1 MLRNLDSILLAIR
14 SLCQGDITDDE
25 GWKGHSG
32 NRKRKKE
39 QESQEN
45 TETKLKWSSV
55 SMWKLRER

>member
-1 MLRNLDSILLAIR
+1 MLRNLDSVLLAMK

-32 NRKRKKE
+32 NRKREKE

-45 TETKLKWSSV
+45 TETKFEWFSV
-55 SMWKLRER
+55 SI